1 MTALRS
7 RRTPC
12 FPRATVTGLN
22 IPRRL
27 DTQAKSMRLKI
38 MVEGVETE
46 AQRIFLAPHGC
57 AAYPGFLISQPLPPD
72 QFREL
77 LRKSR

>member
-1 MTALRS
+1 VA
-7 RRTPC
+7 
-12 FPRATVTGLN
+12 VTGLN

-46 AQRIFLAPHGC
+46 AQRIFLARHGC
-57 AAYPGFLISQPLPPD
+57 AAYPSFLISQPLPPD
-72 QFREL
+72 QFRE
-77 LRKSR
+77 